1 MHRRRSLDPRL
12 ALACL
17 VVVACLTALSC
28 APSAPSTKIEL
39 PTRQFTVGQF
49 NLPSGLRILVDEDPG
64 ARGVASALVVGAG
77 SADDPEQLAG
87 LAHLVEHLT
96 FRAHRPGQASLT
108 GRLAMYGIGLWNADT
123 TFDTT
128 TFYEAG
134 APETLPRMIEV
145 GIARLTDPL
154 QGVTNEQ
161 FETERGVVISELGW
175 RDESG
180 RFQEVQH
187 ALFGQLFPPGHA
199 YAHGVGG
206 DRQSLQ
212 RATLE
217 QARAWTREHYL
228 PRTSTWVIVGAVTTA
243 EVQRW
248 LEAMLPQ
255 SLRDPGPTDR
265 PRRNLAVPSRGPAP
279 AVPPTV
285 TAPVD
290 RPELYLV
297 WDLPPARGKEEP
309 AFQTLAGMVEG
320 RAHRVEG
327 VKDADATLLALEHAS
342 LLELTLQL
350 TDKADPVKVLAD
362 LQRVIGETWKPPQ
375 LRGSLGVLIG
385 KMIEESFARSRTA
398 ALVAIARAN
407 DSILTRAVF
416 RAQRGQRFGSTSTL
430 KEQSDALVNVSF
442 ADVYEAGRVYVT
454 HDGYRAVLI
463 KPLPGG
469 ERESEKR
476 TGEEVPSAFSPE
488 VAPAEY
494 PAEVVSKFV
503 RGPDLAKATR
513 FQATTGLEV
522 VTVPRGRSGLVTVTL
537 AFPGGRRTS
546 TPPGLAD
553 RLQWSEQD
561 WGYGTPF
568 FIGAGVRSWWSDDT
582 GYVEYQGSVGN
593 FPNLLAMLSERI
605 LSRHAV
611 DPPKE
616 IVEAKVLEPEN
627 AKYEQRF
634 WHSVFGETGDPIRR
648 PAAQVAALKGSLA
661 QTWLERQLDPKRAVL
676 VVAGD
681 VPPTVQ
687 AEVEHWLARWKSPS
701 TTDAATLPPLPPA
714 PGNLRLVKDG
724 SSGAGARQVKVRFV
738 CTASAQSVEERLAI
752 QLIAAEIERQW
763 SVVERETLGSSYGF
777 SSDTNV
783 HRDGSMSLTVWGRV
797 DRAGVRRMAV
807 AVAQIWKG
815 LPQAGSADRLN
826 RLRWEFGR
834 VFNVRYLASG
844 ALAGAV
850 ADERL
855 RGASPTSLDD
865 VPAALMRLGPE
876 QMSAVGTQCQRSAV
890 LGLRGDPAVLGV
902 ESLLPP
908 GTQQVP

>member
-1 MHRRRSLDPRL
+1 MRRIGTVRL
-12 ALACL
+12 GGLLVCALAVSSL
-17 VVVACLTALSC
+17 RC
-28 APSAPSTKIEL
+28 APSAPSSKIEL

-49 NLPSGLRILVDEDPG
+49 NLPSGLRIVVDEDPG
-64 ARGVASALVVGAG
+64 VRAVASALVVGAG
-77 SADDPEQLAG
+77 SADDPEQVAG

-96 FRAHRPGQASLT
+96 FRAHRPGQPSLT
-108 GRLAMYGIGLWNADT
+108 SRLAMYGIGLWNAET

-134 APETLPRMIEV
+134 APETVPRMIEV

-161 FETERGVVISELGW
+161 FETERGVVLGEMGW

-180 RFQEVQH
+180 RFQEVEH
-187 ALFGQLFPPGHA
+187 ALFGQLFPAGHA
-199 YAHGVGG
+199 YAHGIGG
-206 DRQSLQ
+206 DRESLK

-243 EVQRW
+243 EVGRW

-265 PRRNLAVPSRGPAP
+265 PRRNLAVPARGPAP
-279 AVPPTV
+279 EVPPTV
-285 TAPVD
+285 SAPVE
-290 RPELYLV
+290 RPELYLA
-297 WDLPPARGKEEP
+297 WDLPPARGKDEP
-309 AFQTLAGMVEG
+309 AFQTLAGMVQG
-320 RAHRVEG
+320 RASRIDG
-327 VKDADATLLALEHAS
+327 VKSSDATLLALEHAS
-342 LLELTLQL
+342 LLELRLEL
-350 TDKADPVKVLAD
+350 ADKADPVKVLTD
-362 LQRVIGETWKPPQ
+362 LRKIISETWKPPE
-375 LRGSLGVLIG
+375 LRGKLGALIG
-385 KMIEESFARSRTA
+385 VMIEESFARSRTA

-407 DSILTRAVF
+407 DSILTRAKF
-416 RAQRGQRFGSTSTL
+416 RAQRGQRFGSAQTL
-430 KEQSDALVNVSF
+430 RDQSDALVNVSF

-454 HDGYRAVLI
+454 QDGYRAVLI

-469 ERESEKR
+469 ERESERR
-476 TGEEVPSAFSPE
+476 TVEEVPSAFSPE
-488 VAPAEY
+488 IAPAEY
-494 PAEVVSKFV
+494 PPEVVSKFV

-513 FQATTGLEV
+513 SQATNGLEV
-522 VTVPRGRSGLVTVTL
+522 LTVPRGHSGLVTVTL

-561 WGYGTPF
+561 WGYGAPLG
-568 FIGAGVRSWWSDDT
+568 IGAGIRAWWSDDT

-616 IVEAKVLEPEN
+616 VLEAKVLEPES
-627 AKYEQRF
+627 ARFEQRF
-634 WHSVFGETGDPIRR
+634 WHTVFGEGGAPTRR
-648 PAAQVAALKGSLA
+648 PPAPLAALKGSLA
-661 QTWLERQLDPKRAVL
+661 QTWLERQLDPKRSVL

-701 TTDAATLPPLPPA
+701 ATDAATLPPLPPS
-714 PGNLRLVKDG
+714 PGVLRLVKDG

-738 CTASAQSVEERLAI
+738 CTASAQSVEERLAL
-752 QLIAAEIERQW
+752 QLLGAEIERQW
-763 SVVERETLGSSYGF
+763 NVVERETLGSSYGF
-777 SSDTNV
+777 SSDTDL
-783 HRDGSMSLTVWGRV
+783 HRDGSMTLTAKGRV

-807 AVAQIWKG
+807 AVAQLWKA
-815 LPQAGSADRLN
+815 LPQAGAAPDRLN

-834 VFNVRYLASG
+834 VFNVDYLRSG

-855 RGASPTSLDD
+855 RGASLTSLDE
-865 VPAALMRLGPE
+865 VPAALMRVGPE
-876 QMSAVGTQCQRSAV
+876 HLGNIGSQCQKSAV
-890 LGLRGDPAVLGV
+890 LGLTGDPAVLGV

-908 GTQQVP
+908 GTQLVPL